1 MCLRAWAPE
10 VQGVLLGTETGVPE
24 TPRATPSDAE
34 PSATPTLSGAHT
46 ARPGLRLSPLHPTQP
61 EHSWSQQVIV
71 PRLQMRKLRPETLP
85 GECEQHS

>member
-1 MCLRAWAPE
+1 MATEPVCLAEEKKGMCLRVWAPE

-24 TPRATPSDAE
+24 TPGATPSDAE

-61 EHSWSQQVIV
+61 KHS
-71 PRLQMRKLRPETLP
+71 
-85 GECEQHS
+85 